1 MHTLLHHHQ
10 IFCCLSHV
18 EGNSIQTVREW
29 KKKKRMNSR
38 RVYVVIHHV
47 CVINLFR
54 YITVVE
60 VAFLFCFAMASN
72 MNAVAR

>member
-1 MHTLLHHHQ
+1 
-10 IFCCLSHV
+10 
-18 EGNSIQTVREW
+18 
-29 KKKKRMNSR
+29 MNSR